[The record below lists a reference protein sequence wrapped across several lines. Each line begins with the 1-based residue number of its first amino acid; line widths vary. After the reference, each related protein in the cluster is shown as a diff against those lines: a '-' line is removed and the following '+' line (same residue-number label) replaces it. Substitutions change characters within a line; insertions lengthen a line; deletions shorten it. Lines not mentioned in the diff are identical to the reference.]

1 MQCHVI
7 NGFTHSIQIYRVN
20 TFIELS
26 PNKEVLFCQDLP
38 ITRREDMRITPS
50 VRFEKRPRQQHEGT
64 ARTDESKALKNW
76 QMRMMERKKQ
86 QGYISSKCQ
95 ENLTGSEVIKNF
107 HTQLS

>member
-1 MQCHVI
+1 
-7 NGFTHSIQIYRVN
+7 
-20 TFIELS
+20 
-26 PNKEVLFCQDLP
+26 
-38 ITRREDMRITPS
+38 MRITPS

-95 ENLTGSEVIKNF
+95 ENLSGFWGLKNLLIGTGPICVF
-107 HTQLS
+107 